1 MRFFKHIIIFLTFI
15 TLPVVADNHGPD
27 DFLKA
32 SVAEVMDFITD
43 NKSQLEQDD
52 EYLISK
58 MNEIVIPK
66 LDIELMSRIVLGKNH
81 WNNISISEKSDFMD
95 AFKNLMVRTYMK
107 SLTAFEGEKI
117 KFLPYIQGKRDD
129 VAKVKSIYLL
139 NEGELPV
146 SYRLKKTDSKWK
158 VYDIIIDGVSLLR
171 NYRSDFKAHVTKKGI
186 SSLINQLNKN

>member
-1 MRFFKHIIIFLTFI
+1 MRFFKYIIIFLVLVI
-15 TLPVVADNHGPD
+15 HPVSADNHGPD

-117 KFLPYIQGKRDD
+117 KFLPYTQGKRDD

-171 NYRSDFKAHVTKKGI
+171 NYRSDFKAHVSKKGI

>member
-1 MRFFKHIIIFLTFI
+1 MGYFKYIIIFLTFAV
-15 TLPVVADNHGPD
+15 LPVVADNHGPD

-32 SVAEVMDFITD
+32 SVAEVMSFITD
-43 NKSQLEQDD
+43 NKSKLDEDD

-66 LDIELMSRIVLGKNH
+66 LDIELMSRIVLGKKH
-81 WNNISISEKSDFMD
+81 WNSISTSEKNDFID
-95 AFKNLMVRTYMK
+95 AFKNLMVKTYMK

-117 KFLPYIQGKRDD
+117 KFLPYTAGKRDD
-129 VAKVKSIYLL
+129 IAKVKSIYLL
-139 NEGELPV
+139 SEGELPV

-171 NYRSDFKAHVTKKGI
+171 NYRSDFKTHVTNKGI
-186 SSLINQLNKN
+186 LSLIDQLNSK

>member
-1 MRFFKHIIIFLTFI
+1 MKFFKYIIIFLTFVALSA
-15 TLPVVADNHGPD
+15 TADNHGPD

-117 KFLPYIQGKRDD
+117 KFLPYTQGKRDD

>member
-32 SVAEVMDFITD
+32 SVNEVMDFITN
-43 NKSQLEQDD
+43 NKSQLDQDD
-52 EYLISK
+52 EYLVSK

-66 LDIELMSRIVLGKNH
+66 LDIELMSKIVLGKNH
-81 WNNISISEKSDFMD
+81 WNNISISEKSNFMD
-95 AFKNLMVRTYMK
+95 AFKNLMVKTYMK

-117 KFLPYIQGKRDD
+117 KFLPYSPGKRADI
-129 VAKVKSIYLL
+129 AKVKSIYLL

-146 SYRLKKTDSKWK
+146 SYRLKKTDSKWR

-171 NYRSDFKAHVTKKGI
+171 NYRSDFKAHVADKGI
-186 SSLINQLNKN
+186 LSLIDQLNTN

>member
-1 MRFFKHIIIFLTFI
+1 MRFFKHIIIFLVLVI
-15 TLPVVADNHGPD
+15 HPVLADNHGPD

-117 KFLPYIQGKRDD
+117 KFLPYIKGKRDD
-129 VAKVKSIYLL
+129 VAKVKSIYSL

-171 NYRSDFKAHVTKKGI
+171 NYRSDFKAHVSKKGI

>member
-32 SVAEVMDFITD
+32 SVNEVMDFITN
-43 NKSQLEQDD
+43 NKSQLDQDD
-52 EYLISK
+52 EYLVSK

-66 LDIELMSRIVLGKNH
+66 LDIELMSKIVLGKNH
-81 WNNISISEKSDFMD
+81 WNNISISEKSNFMD
-95 AFKNLMVRTYMK
+95 AFKNLMVKTYMK

-117 KFLPYIQGKRDD
+117 KFLPYSPGKRADI
-129 VAKVKSIYLL
+129 AKVKSIYLL

-146 SYRLKKTDSKWK
+146 SYRLKKTDSKWR

-171 NYRSDFKAHVTKKGI
+171 NYRSDFKAHVTDKGI
-186 SSLINQLNKN
+186 LSLIDQLNTN

>member
-15 TLPVVADNHGPD
+15 TLPVAADNHGPD

-32 SVAEVMDFITD
+32 SVTEVMDFITN
-43 NKSQLEQDD
+43 NKSQLDQDD
-52 EYLISK
+52 EYLVSK

-66 LDIELMSRIVLGKNH
+66 LDIELMSKIVLGKNH
-81 WNNISISEKSDFMD
+81 WNNISISEKSDFMN

-117 KFLPYIQGKRDD
+117 KFLPYTQGKRDD

-171 NYRSDFKAHVTKKGI
+171 NYRSDFKAHVSKKGI
-186 SSLINQLNKN
+186 SSLINQLNRN

>member
-1 MRFFKHIIIFLTFI
+1 MQKLLIF
-15 TLPVVADNHGPD
+15 D
-27 DFLKA
+27 
-32 SVAEVMDFITD
+32 
-43 NKSQLEQDD
+43 
-52 EYLISK
+52 
-58 MNEIVIPK
+58 K

-117 KFLPYIQGKRDD
+117 KFLPYTQGKRDD

-146 SYRLKKTDSKWK
+146 SYRLKKTNSKWK

-171 NYRSDFKAHVTKKGI
+171 NYRSDFKAHVSKKGI
-186 SSLINQLNKN
+186 SSLINQLNRN